1 MLYGSGSLLTRNERS
16 GLRMVAD
23 YLLGAISERY
33 PHRSAGYAIYDN
45 KSRGAI
51 VADSSG
57 GYAVA
62 V

>member
-16 GLRMVAD
+16 GLRLVAD
-23 YLLGAISERY
+23 YLLGAIFERY
-33 PHRSAGYAIYDN
+33 PHRSAGYPIHDN
-45 KSRGAI
+45 KSRGSI

-57 GYAVA
+57 VYAVA